1 MRATGPRRCA
11 PPHERAQPRPARRC
25 GVRGGE
31 RRSGRR
37 RTPGAATGRR
47 PPHRVRALPTCAR
60 RARASAGGGACA
72 RFGAQRRAASGST
85 PFDRRAR
92 RGGRALERP
101 AAPIRGARRIPARR
115 REEEFKRVFAQYLD
129 PANRL
134 LAEIAIG
141 KHRLLV
147 WELRAAGATPA
158 PLAALYFVEVEG
170 KYLLDDVPGETRAL
184 LRRLLGEMRAGR
196 LRP

>member
-1 MRATGPRRCA
+1 MSARSLALLAAAAFAAANAAAADGEPRVLQLEDGRRIEYVLYRHAPDAHARAPAAVLAPDSALNAARLLGLHLSTGELEEAAALSNAPRRRFEVLA
-11 PPHERAQPRPARRC
+11 EYRRDV
-25 GVRGGE
+25 G
-31 RRSGRR
+31 
-37 RTPGAATGRR
+37 
-47 PPHRVRALPTCAR
+47 
-60 RARASAGGGACA
+60 
-72 RFGAQRRAASGST
+72 
-85 PFDRRAR
+85 
-92 RGGRALERP
+92 
-101 AAPIRGARRIPARR
+101 
-115 REEEFKRVFAQYLD
+115 EEEFKRVFAQYLD

>member
-1 MRATGPRRCA
+1 YRRDV
-11 PPHERAQPRPARRC
+11 
-25 GVRGGE
+25 G
-31 RRSGRR
+31 
-37 RTPGAATGRR
+37 
-47 PPHRVRALPTCAR
+47 
-60 RARASAGGGACA
+60 
-72 RFGAQRRAASGST
+72 
-85 PFDRRAR
+85 
-92 RGGRALERP
+92 
-101 AAPIRGARRIPARR
+101 
-115 REEEFKRVFAQYLD
+115 EEEFKRVFAQYLD

-147 WELRAAGATPA
+147 WELRVAGATPA

-184 LRRLLGEMRAGR
+184 LRRLLVEMRAGR